1 MKASTTLH
9 PETILSCAERLRR
22 HATKARPPLAAD
34 LRLAAAYCRRLAS
47 IAIFDQAAGE
57 KDHARRWVGLG
68 VIGDNIVNIG
78 RAMERKF
85 RP

>member
-57 KDHARRWVGLG
+57 KDHARKRDLEREATELW
-68 VIGDNIVNIG
+68 G
-78 RAMERKF
+78 RCHGSV
-85 RP
+85 